1 MPSPDPSLVT
11 QLWASL
17 LPRRLLPYSPGAH
30 TAAAGLSCRLTLHR
44 HWLRVDYL
52 TPNLPTVA
60 RAGELLP
67 ESLAFLAYYDEIDL
81 RVAMVTLLPDTE
93 ADTMDMRWPVGV
105 EQDGQVFV
113 LFTRADREKA
123 DLLRALHDAS
133 TFEEDELEKVVREA
147 TTCACEGR
155 VWRETQGR
163 QRARFAAFM
172 EPCLEGGLD
181 TTAPLHLLRM
191 LMHKFFFDLR
201 DSEFLRS
208 LIIKKILKKL
218 SRVGVIRKLCPD
230 LTVEG
235 VEVGEVVPSVV
246 GVVGHTA
253 TRLGLGLA
261 MEVEY
266 SGLAAA
272 TLLLWP
278 GKQVRLRVEVRR
290 VEGEVVVTLPPNT
303 SVLPM
308 DRVWLGFSR
317 PPHLEL
323 ELELVLGEGAGCW
336 AAWVT
341 AWLVSPLVGRLLQ
354 VALCR
359 IKEKVNKAAV
369 SPNSLSFPFKF
380 Q

>member
-1 MPSPDPSLVT
+1 VPSPDPSLVT

-218 SRVGVIRKLCPD
+218 SRV
-230 LTVEG
+230 
-235 VEVGEVVPSVV
+235 
-246 GVVGHTA
+246 
-253 TRLGLGLA
+253 
-261 MEVEY
+261 
-266 SGLAAA
+266 
-272 TLLLWP
+272 
-278 GKQVRLRVEVRR
+278 
-290 VEGEVVVTLPPNT
+290 VTLPPNT